1 MASTI
6 DDLTIDYTEDDKLII
21 RELDKEVL
29 TKGAW
34 STVIYRFEEWNRTK
48 EEYGPNKYSIR
59 RYQKRNDEYRQKSK
73 FNITNRGQA
82 EKLITILQRWLDE
95 NPEEKKEK

>member
-1 MASTI
+1 MASTV

-82 EKLITILQRWLDE
+82 EKLIAILQRWLDE
-95 NPEEKKEK
+95 NPE

>member
-1 MASTI
+1 MASTV

-21 RELDKEVL
+21 RQLDKEIL

-34 STVIYRFEEWNRTK
+34 STVVYRFEEWNRTK

-95 NPEEKKEK
+95 NPE

>member
-1 MASTI
+1 MASTV
-6 DDLTIDYTEDDKLII
+6 DDLTIDYTEDDTLII
-21 RELDKEVL
+21 RQLDKEVL

-34 STVIYRFEEWNRTK
+34 STIIYRFEEWNRTK

-82 EKLITILQRWLDE
+82 EKLIAILQRWLDE
-95 NPEEKKEK
+95 NPEEKK

>member
-1 MASTI
+1 MASTV
-6 DDLTIDYTEDDKLII
+6 DDFTIDYTEDDKLII
-21 RELDKEVL
+21 RQLDKEVL

-34 STVIYRFEEWNRTK
+34 STIVYRFEEWNRTK

-82 EKLITILQRWLDE
+82 EKLIAILQRWLDE
-95 NPEEKKEK
+95 NPE

>member
-1 MASTI
+1 MASTV

-21 RELDKEVL
+21 RQLDKEVL

-34 STVIYRFEEWNRTK
+34 STIVYRFEEWNRTK

-82 EKLITILQRWLDE
+82 EKLIAILQKWLDD
-95 NPEEKKEK
+95 NPETK

>member
-1 MASTI
+1 MASTV

-21 RELDKEVL
+21 RQLDKEVL

-34 STVIYRFEEWNRTK
+34 STIVYRFEEWNRTK

-82 EKLITILQRWLDE
+82 EKLIAILQRWLDE
-95 NPEEKKEK
+95 NPE

>member
-1 MASTI
+1 MASTV

-21 RELDKEVL
+21 RQLDKEVL

-34 STVIYRFEEWNRTK
+34 STIIYRFEEWNRTK

-59 RYQKRNDEYRQKSK
+59 RYQKRNDEYKQKSK

-82 EKLITILQRWLDE
+82 EKLITILQKWLDE
-95 NPEEKKEK
+95 NPEEK